1 MILAVLN
8 GRSFEGLATAL
19 IVGLASF
26 GALYVFRGI
35 GNTVKA
41 DTSKFYNV
49 AEFTDT
55 SFKTS
60 PFYIAVSASF
70 IIVGALGC
78 LALIIYKPN
87 GWDDFFMFFAAIAMV
102 AGIAGVYA
110 DLRRRVTVVG
120 HEIVYVSLFDTFRID
135 LRNIRYVYVFYGNAC
150 IEMKSGEKHV
160 IPLLFRHSGKLL
172 AMLNY
177 YRP

>member
-8 GRSFEGLATAL
+8 GRSFEGLATFLILSSAGFSAL
-19 IVGLASF
+19 F
-26 GALYVFRGI
+26 VFRAI
-35 GNTVKA
+35 GNAAKA
-41 DTSKFYNV
+41 DASKFYNV

-55 SFKTS
+55 SFQTS

-70 IIVGALGC
+70 ISVGALGC

-87 GWDDFFMFFAAIAMV
+87 GWEFFIFFAAIAMV

-110 DLRRRVTVVG
+110 DFRRRVIVVG
-120 HEIVYVSLFDTFRID
+120 HEIAYVSLFDKFRID
-135 LRNIRYVYVFYGNAC
+135 LRNIRYVHVFYGNAC
-150 IEMKSGEKHV
+150 IEMKSGEKHG
-160 IPLLFRHSGKLL
+160 IPLLFRDSGKLL
-172 AMLNY
+172 FMLRY